1 MGRDSPT
8 RPGGHAR
15 ERTIES
21 AELWLAVTLNA
32 AEIIDI
38 GDTLIQRHP
47 DRFTDDFETN
57 RRCVANLTDV
67 ESRRVRNRIAG
78 YITRQQGAR
87 TPQS

>member
-1 MGRDSPT
+1 VAHVHGGGRP
-8 RPGGHAR
+8 RGR
-15 ERTIES
+15 EKTIET
-21 AELWLAVTLNA
+21 AGLWLAVTLNA

-38 GDTLIQRHP
+38 GDTLLQRHP

-57 RRCVANLTDV
+57 RHCVANLTDV

-78 YITRQQGAR
+78 YITRQQRAR